1 MEGRSGWKETNLA
14 EINSHSFWEWSL
26 EWRVPSWRDPWSA
39 WTQAKAVKGCANGS
53 SVWETVGQGE
63 CQYPVLFTGRDVGI
77 VDQKT
82 ATCWPS
88 VGPCFTHCGETQR
101 QQIPVC
107 RFSGAL
113 FKTVRYYFIRIQ
125 VCIFFSLF
133 IWEICQRG
141 VKTN

>member
-1 MEGRSGWKETNLA
+1 M
-14 EINSHSFWEWSL
+14 
-26 EWRVPSWRDPWSA
+26 PSRRDPWSA

-53 SVWETVGQGE
+53 SVWETVGQGG
-63 CQYPVLFTGRDVGI
+63 CQHPVLFTGRDVGI
-77 VDQKT
+77 VDHKT

-88 VGPCFTHCGETQR
+88 ADLLALHTVEKLKDKRYQ
-101 QQIPVC
+101 C

-113 FKTVRYYFIRIQ
+113 FNTARYYFIRIQ
-125 VCIFFSLF
+125 VYIFFSLF